1 MFSKDAMLPK
11 TFHKRASVMQES
23 RITKVQR
30 AHYLQVFTKWR
41 PKQPFSENMNCF

>member
-23 RITKVQR
+23 RITKVHR

-41 PKQPFSENMNCF
+41 PKQPFSENI